1 MIQSRQPVLG
11 GRLGRLAA
19 ALAVG
24 FAISQALVGGVIAAD
39 HPRTDRPVRV
49 MTRNLYLGADLTP
62 AVTATS
68 FQDLAVKV
76 AQIYG
81 KVQATDF
88 PARATVL
95 AREIGEADPTIIGLQ
110 EVALWRTGAPGVLD
124 GPVTPAT
131 TVAYDFLALLQ
142 AALAAAGTPYD
153 AAVVQQEL
161 DVEVPSALGFDVRL
175 TQRDVIL
182 VKAGVPGSEL
192 TISGTAKAIYAT
204 NLVFNVVGN
213 PVVNTRGWTSV
224 DVTANKRTFRLVNT
238 HLEAFSAFHRWAQA
252 GELLAAGGPTDTGLP
267 VILLGDL
274 NSAPTEPGPFSAYA
288 RLTAGGFRDTW
299 LAVNASDPGY
309 TCCNAE
315 DLLNPTPTMTQ
326 RIDHILVDWDGGV
339 ISSRVVGIDP
349 DNRTPSGLWPSDH
362 AGVVAALQP

>member
-1 MIQSRQPVLG
+1 MIESRHAVLG

-19 ALAVG
+19 ALAVAI
-24 FAISQALVGGVIAAD
+24 AISQALVGGVVASD
-39 HPRTDRPVRV
+39 DPKTDRPVRV
-49 MTRNLYLGADLTP
+49 MTRNLYIGADLTP

-68 FQDLAVKV
+68 FQDLAIKV

-81 KVQATDF
+81 RVQATDF
-88 PARATVL
+88 RARATVL
-95 AREIGEADPTIIGLQ
+95 AREIADADPMIIGLQ

-131 TVAYDFLALLQ
+131 NVAYDFLALLQ
-142 AALAAAGTPYD
+142 AALAAGGTPYE

-175 TQRDVIL
+175 TQQDVIL
-182 VKAGVPGSEL
+182 VKAGLPADEL
-192 TISGTAKAIYAT
+192 TVTGTGSAIYAT

-213 PVVNTRGWTSV
+213 PVTNTRGWTSV
-224 DVTANKRTFRLVNT
+224 DVTANERTFRLVNT

-252 GELLAAGGPTDTGLP
+252 GELLAAGGPTDTSLP
-267 VILLGDL
+267 VILVGDL
-274 NSAPTEPGPFSAYA
+274 NSAPTEAGPFSAYA
-288 RLTAGGFRDTW
+288 RLTGGGFRDTW

-315 DLLNPTPTMTQ
+315 DLLNPTPTMSR
-326 RIDHILVDWDGGV
+326 RIDHVLADWDGGV
-339 ISSRVVGIDP
+339 VRSRVVGIDG

-362 AGVVAALQP
+362 AGVVGALQP

>member
-1 MIQSRQPVLG
+1 MIESRQPVLG

-19 ALAVG
+19 ALAVAI
-24 FAISQALVGGVIAAD
+24 AISQALVGGVVAAD
-39 HPRTDRPVRV
+39 PKTDRPVRV

-62 AVTATS
+62 AITATS
-68 FQDLAVKV
+68 LQDLAIKV

-95 AREIGEADPTIIGLQ
+95 AREIGEADPMIVGLQ
-110 EVALWRTGAPGVLD
+110 EVSLWRTGAPGVLD

-131 TVAYDFLALLQ
+131 DVVYDFLALLQ

-161 DVEVPSALGFDVRL
+161 DVEAPSALGFDVRL

-182 VKAGVPGSEL
+182 VKSGLPADEL
-192 TISGTAKAIYAT
+192 TVTSTGAAIYST
-204 NLVFNVVGN
+204 NLVFNIVGS
-213 PVVNTRGWTSV
+213 PVTNTRGWTSV
-224 DVTANKRTFRLVNT
+224 DVTANQRTFRLVNT

-252 GELLAAGGPTDTGLP
+252 GELLAAGGPTDTSQP

-288 RLTAGGFRDTW
+288 RLTGGGFRDTW
-299 LAVNASDPGY
+299 LAVNASDPGF

-326 RIDHILVDWDGGV
+326 RIDHVLADWDGGV
-339 ISSRVVGIDP
+339 ISSRVVGIDG
-349 DNRTPSGLWPSDH
+349 DNRTPSKLWPSDH

>member
-1 MIQSRQPVLG
+1 MIESRHAVVG

-19 ALAVG
+19 ALAIAV
-24 FAISQALVGGVIAAD
+24 AISQALVVGIVAAD
-39 HPRTDRPVRV
+39 EPNADRPVRV

-62 AVTATS
+62 AITATS

-81 KVQATDF
+81 RVQATDF
-88 PARATVL
+88 PTRATVL
-95 AREIGEADPTIIGLQ
+95 AREIGDADPLIIGLQ

-131 TVAYDFLALLQ
+131 NVAYDFLALLQ
-142 AALAAAGTPYD
+142 GALAAAGTPYD

-182 VKAGVPGSEL
+182 VKSGLSADEL
-192 TISGTAKAIYAT
+192 TVNARGSAIYAT

-213 PVVNTRGWTSV
+213 PVTNTRGWTSV
-224 DVTANKRTFRLVNT
+224 DVTANRRTFRLVNT

-252 GELLAAGGPTDTGLP
+252 GELLAAGGPTDTALP
-267 VILLGDL
+267 VVLLGDL

-288 RLTAGGFRDTW
+288 RLIGGGFHDTW

-315 DLLNPTPTMTQ
+315 NLLNPTPTMTQ
-326 RIDHILVDWDGGV
+326 RIDHVLADWTGSV
-339 ISSRVVGIDP
+339 VSSRVVGIDP